1 MPPSIPQGPNISSAC
16 SDTSAMPW
24 QEVAGWDPHYSQSQQ
39 GEDLLQ
45 GYAETYPAPETR
57 QGEAKQHL
65 QHFQL

>member
-1 MPPSIPQGPNISSAC
+1 
-16 SDTSAMPW
+16 MPW